1 MQARDRT
8 IILGID
14 PGSNVTGYGVIA
26 MEGRY
31 LQTIEQG
38 TIRAP
43 RGDWGPRLR
52 AIFEGVAEVAGRC
65 RPDVVAA
72 ERPFVHRNPA
82 TAIALGQAR
91 GAALAAAMGGND
103 STLAEYT
110 PRAVKLA
117 VVGSGKADKT
127 QVAHMVRHLL
137 RITGPLAED
146 ASDALAVAICHAHT
160 GALRARLA

>member
-1 MQARDRT
+1 
-8 IILGID
+8 
-14 PGSNVTGYGVIA
+14 
-26 MEGRY
+26 MEGRR
-31 LQTIEQG
+31 LEAVEQG

-52 AIFEGVAEVAGRC
+52 AIFDGIAAVSKRC
-65 RPDVVAA
+65 PPDVVAA

-91 GAALAAAMGGND
+91 GAALAAALGNNE
-103 STLAEYT
+103 SSLAEYT

-137 RITGPLAED
+137 HITGPLAED

-160 GALRARLA
+160 GALSARLAGRA

>member
-1 MQARDRT
+1 MTT

-26 MEGRY
+26 MEGRR
-31 LQTIEQG
+31 LQTVDYG
-38 TIRAP
+38 TVRAP

-52 AIFEGVAEVAGRC
+52 AIFDGICEVSERC

-91 GAALAAAMGGND
+91 GAALAAALGNNE
-103 STLAEYT
+103 SSLAEYT

-117 VVGSGKADKT
+117 VVGSGKADKA
-127 QVAHMVRHLL
+127 QVAHMIRHLL
-137 RITGPLAED
+137 HIKGPLAED

-160 GALRARLA
+160 GALSARLAERA

>member
-1 MQARDRT
+1 VAI

-26 MEGRY
+26 MEGRR
-31 LQTIEQG
+31 LEAVEQG

-52 AIFEGVAEVAGRC
+52 AIFNGMAAVSKRC
-65 RPDVVAA
+65 HPDVVAA

-91 GAALAAAMGGND
+91 GAALAAALGNNE
-103 STLAEYT
+103 SSLAEYT

-160 GALRARLA
+160 GALSARLAERA

>member
-1 MQARDRT
+1 
-8 IILGID
+8 
-14 PGSNVTGYGVIA
+14 
-26 MEGRY
+26 MEGRR
-31 LQTIEQG
+31 LQTVEHG
-38 TIRAP
+38 TVRAP

-52 AIFEGVAEVAGRC
+52 AIFDGIAAVSERC
-65 RPDVVAA
+65 SPDVVAA

-91 GAALAAAMGGND
+91 GAALAAALGNND
-103 STLAEYT
+103 SSFAEYT

-137 RITGPLAED
+137 HITGPLAED

-160 GALRARLA
+160 GALASRLAQRA

>member
-1 MQARDRT
+1 MAT

-26 MEGRY
+26 MEGRRLKTVEY
-31 LQTIEQG
+31 G
-38 TIRAP
+38 TVRAP
-43 RGDWGPRLR
+43 RGDLGPRLR
-52 AIFEGVAEVAGRC
+52 AIFDGIAVVSKRC

-91 GAALAAAMGGND
+91 GAALAAALGT
-103 STLAEYT
+103 SEPSLAEYT

-127 QVAHMVRHLL
+127 QVAHMIRHLL

-146 ASDALAVAICHAHT
+146 ASDALAVAVCHAHT
-160 GALRARLA
+160 GALAARLAKRA

>member
-1 MQARDRT
+1 
-8 IILGID
+8 
-14 PGSNVTGYGVIA
+14 
-26 MEGRY
+26 MEGRH
-31 LQTIEQG
+31 LQLIEQG
-38 TIRAP
+38 TVRAP

-52 AIFEGVAEVAGRC
+52 AIFDGIGEVARRC
-65 RPDVVAA
+65 TPDVVAA

-91 GAALAAAMGGND
+91 GAALAAALANNESD
-103 STLAEYT
+103 FAEYT

-137 RITGPLAED
+137 RITGPMAED

-160 GALRARLA
+160 GSLASRLARRA

>member
-1 MQARDRT
+1 
-8 IILGID
+8 
-14 PGSNVTGYGVIA
+14 
-26 MEGRY
+26 MEGRR
-31 LQTIEQG
+31 LQTVDYG
-38 TIRAP
+38 TVRAP

-52 AIFEGVAEVAGRC
+52 AIFDGISEVSGRC

-91 GAALAAAMGGND
+91 GAALAAALGDNQ
-103 STLAEYT
+103 SSLAEYT

-117 VVGSGKADKT
+117 VVGSGKADKA

-137 RITGPLAED
+137 HITGPLAED

-160 GALRARLA
+160 GALSARLAERA